1 MDDQIIYFDNASTT
15 KPYDEVL
22 EIINEYSS
30 HYFFNPSGIYIQSQ
44 SVKKGI
50 EIARESLAKIINCD
64 KNEIFFT
71 SGGTESNNWAL
82 KGIVNKYKPKGNHI
96 ITTKIEHHS
105 IVNCCKYLEAVGI
118 NVTYLDV
125 DENGFVDLE
134 QLKKNINNK
143 TILVSVIF
151 ANNEIGTI
159 QNIEEIGNIC
169 KENNIIFHSDAVQAF
184 GHLNIDVKKLNID
197 LLSVSGHKFGGP
209 KGIGFLYK
217 KKNVQLDNLIEG
229 GGQERNK
236 RGGTENVAG
245 ILGLA
250 KAAEISYRDLN
261 EKNKYLV
268 GLRDYCI
275 NKIIKEIPY
284 SRLNGHSTNRLSNN
298 INISFQFIEGESLV
312 LHLNKHNICCS
323 TGSACSYNT
332 LDPSHVLLAIGLPH
346 ELAHGSL
353 RITLNTDNNK
363 DQIDFFVTKLDEIV
377 EKLRQLSPLYEDYK
391 NK

>member
-30 HYFFNPSGIYIQSQ
+30 HHFFNPSGIYIQSQ

-64 KNEIFFT
+64 KSEIFFT

-82 KGIVNKYKPKGNHI
+82 KGIVNKYKSKGNHI

-229 GGQERNK
+229 GGQEMNK

-268 GLRDYCI
+268 DLRDYCI

-323 TGSACSYNT
+323 TGSACSSNT